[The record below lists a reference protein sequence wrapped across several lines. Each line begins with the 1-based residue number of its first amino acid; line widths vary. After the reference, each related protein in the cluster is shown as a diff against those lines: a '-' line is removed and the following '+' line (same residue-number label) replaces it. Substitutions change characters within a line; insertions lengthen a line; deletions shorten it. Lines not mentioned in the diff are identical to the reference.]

1 MCLGE
6 NAVNARGQRRMA
18 RMLWAD
24 RMATVIQLTTEADG
38 LQEQITPGA
47 TPVSLEQE
55 TETEILLYT
64 KTGQYPSI
72 RPFSTAYP
80 DHGCSSL

>member
-1 MCLGE
+1 
-6 NAVNARGQRRMA
+6 
-18 RMLWAD
+18 
-24 RMATVIQLTTEADG
+24 MATVIQLTTEADG